1 MTSVCTNCCLY
12 ALCVCVCVVPVT
24 VMVGLTLLA
33 LAAIDT
39 LNYCYA
45 VQRRERRERVSD
57 VTFI

>member
-12 ALCVCVCVVPVT
+12 VLCVYVVPVA
-24 VMVGLTLLA
+24 VMVGLTLLV

-45 VQRRERRERVSD
+45 VQRRERREIVSD